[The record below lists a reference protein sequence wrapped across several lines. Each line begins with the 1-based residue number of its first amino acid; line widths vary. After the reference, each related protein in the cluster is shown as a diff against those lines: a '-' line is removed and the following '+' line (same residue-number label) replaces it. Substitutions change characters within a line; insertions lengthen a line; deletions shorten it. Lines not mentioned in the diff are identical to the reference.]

1 MPILRTGSAVALV
14 LGLAAPSLPAQPLV
28 LVERETAGSL
38 AAVPA
43 LALSANGAALFAVSP
58 NAHAL
63 SAFDVDGGGTLALAD
78 VEVDGAGLDGLRQ
91 AQTVAVSPDGAHVYV
106 AARGDDAV
114 AVFAR
119 DAGTGALTW
128 VESQY
133 NETGGVEG
141 IWQTV
146 GVAVSTDGD
155 WVLVS
160 GRKSPSQPKGGVAL
174 FARDSG
180 TGALTFAHA
189 IFDDFTP
196 GVSGLGNGATL
207 WPSPDGAHVYAA
219 SPTGNAV
226 AILAID
232 DLNGELDFLGS
243 VVDGAGGVDGLGGA
257 SGVAFDAS
265 GGSVYVTGSTD
276 GALAVFERHPAS
288 GQLDFLEVHVDGIAG
303 VDGLAGAAG
312 VAVTPAGERVFAA
325 GPTDNAVAIFVRSGD
340 GRLMPIAVARDG
352 VDGLDGLGGARSP
365 RVSNDGVH
373 LYVAASGEAA
383 IGVFEIGDAFDFG
396 DAPDPAFPT
405 LLASNGARHVIS
417 GGLRLGAAI
426 DAEADGRP
434 DPAAAGDDGES
445 IDDEDGVVFTGALVP
460 GQSATAA
467 VSSGA
472 PGLLDAWIDFDGDG
486 AWSGTG
492 ERIASALPLV
502 AGANVVAF
510 TVPPTALPSSNV
522 FARFRLSSAGVAGPE
537 GLAAD
542 GEVEDY
548 LVPIGQG
555 ADLGVAVTPSAP
567 SDWALPYGFV
577 VTVSNAGPNDVVDAA
592 VDVFFSAN
600 GGGVTWTCTA
610 TDGDCTGA
618 GVGDIDD
625 LVDLL
630 PGGTAVYTVAGVIP
644 DEAPGPYVTAD
655 ATVAAPAGVTDPVA
669 ANDSAS
675 AGVLIVSIFLDG
687 FETGDTVRWSAAVP

>member
-1 MPILRTGSAVALV
+1 MPFCRRGSAIALA
-14 LGLAAPSLPAQPLV
+14 LAFAATCLPAQPLL

-43 LALSANGAALFAVSP
+43 LALSPDGATLYGVSP

-63 SAFDVDGGGTLALAD
+63 NAFARGAGGELTLVD
-78 VEVDGAGLDGLRQ
+78 VEIDGTGLDGLRQ
-91 AQTVAVSPDGAHVYV
+91 AQAVAVSPDGAHVYV
-106 AARGDDAV
+106 AARADDAV

-119 DAGTGALTW
+119 DPGTGELTW
-128 VESQY
+128 VESHF
-133 NETGGVEG
+133 NEVGGVEG
-141 IWQTV
+141 IWQAI
-146 GVAVSTDGD
+146 GVAVSADGN

-160 GRKSPSQPKGGVAL
+160 GRKSPSQPKGAVAL
-174 FARDSG
+174 FARDAG

-189 IFDDFTP
+189 IFDQFTP
-196 GVSGLGNGATL
+196 GVTGLGNGGTI
-207 WPSPDGAHVYAA
+207 WPSPDGAHVYVA

-232 DLNGELDFLGS
+232 GLAGELDFLGS
-243 VVDGAGGVDGLGGA
+243 VADGVGDVDGIGGA
-257 SGVAFDAS
+257 GNVAFDAS
-265 GGSVYVTGSTD
+265 GSSVYVTGATD

-312 VAVTPAGERVFAA
+312 VAVSPSGDRVFAA
-325 GPTDNAVAIFVRSGD
+325 GPTDNAVAIFVRDVD
-340 GRLMPIAVARDG
+340 GRLTPIAVARDG
-352 VDGLDGLGGARSP
+352 IDGLDGLAGARSP
-365 RVSNDGVH
+365 RTSNDGVH

-383 IGVFEIGDAFDFG
+383 IGAFEIGDAFDFG
-396 DAPDPAFPT
+396 DAPDPGFPT
-405 LLASNGARHVIS
+405 LLASNGARHVIT
-417 GGLRLGAAI
+417 GGLRLGTAI
-426 DAEADGRP
+426 DAEADGLP
-434 DPAAAGDDGES
+434 DPAAAGDDATLT
-445 IDDEDGVVFTGALVP
+445 DDEDGVVFTGALVP
-460 GQSATAA
+460 GQPATAS
-467 VSSGA
+467 VTSGA
-472 PGLLDAWIDFDGDG
+472 PGLLDAWIDFDGNG
-486 AWSGTG
+486 AWSGAG
-492 ERIASALPLV
+492 ERIASAVPLV
-502 AGANVVAF
+502 GGVNAVVFA
-510 TVPPTALPSSNV
+510 VPPTALPNSNV

-537 GLAAD
+537 GPAAD

-555 ADLGVAVTPSAP
+555 ADLGVTVTPSAP
-567 SDWALPYGFV
+567 ADWTLPFSFV
-577 VTVSNAGPNDVVDAA
+577 VTVSNGGPNGVVDAA
-592 VDVFFSAN
+592 VDVLISAN

-618 GVGDIDD
+618 GVGDVDD

-630 PGGTAVYTVAGVIP
+630 PGGTAVYTLSGIVP
-644 DEAPGPYVTAD
+644 DEAPGPHVTAD

-687 FETGDTVRWSAAVP
+687 LESGDMSRWSAASP